1 MNALSRLA
9 PESGRRSPEPI
20 GPDLGARRSWPVL
33 SGHSLS
39 LADSESTWVTSIR
52 AGDVA
57 AFETMF
63 RTYYEP
69 LHAFAAAYVRDGATA
84 DELVQDVLGWV
95 WEHRLTWAVDT
106 SLKTYLFGAVRNRA
120 LNYARRQRI
129 VERWQNQAEAETL
142 ARPERLW
149 AEPADARTAEDDFA
163 RALRRAVQRLP
174 RRCQETYLLRWMH
187 QLSYREIAARMGTS
201 EKTVE
206 FQIAKALKLLRQ
218 GLADFF

>member
-1 MNALSRLA
+1 MNALPRLA
-9 PESGRRSPEPI
+9 PESGRRSSELT
-20 GPDLGARRSWPVL
+20 GPDLVSRRSWPVS

-39 LADSESTWVTSIR
+39 LADGESAWVTSIR
-52 AGDVA
+52 SGDVA
-57 AFETMF
+57 AFEAMF
-63 RTYYEP
+63 RAYYEP

-84 DELVQDVLGWV
+84 DELVQDVLCWV

-129 VERWQNQAEAETL
+129 VERWQDRTEAETR

-149 AEPADARTAEDDFA
+149 AEPADARAAEDDFVC
-163 RALRRAVQRLP
+163 ALRRAVQRLP
-174 RRCQETYLLRWMH
+174 RRCRETYLLRWMH
-187 QLSYREIAARMGTS
+187 HLSYREIAARMGTS

-206 FQIAKALKLLRQ
+206 FQIAKALKLLRR